1 MNAPH
6 EPPRPSADSAGAGT
20 APHAAG
26 PGQTEWERGR
36 FAGSGARRVL
46 FGSMYEDPAIELSV
60 FAPGGRVFCIASS
73 GDTAFALSAAHAVL
87 AVDINP
93 VQLAYAQAR
102 AAGAPRATGTAEQVM
117 ALGRRAMR
125 LAGWSRARLET
136 FLAFDDCGAQLNYW
150 HAQLDTQ
157 RFRLANDALLSVSAL
172 KAVYSSG
179 LLASLPDHFG
189 RVLRARLERSFARH
203 PNARNPYARLLF
215 AGEADARLP
224 QRPAGEVQWVEG
236 DAAGVLEAQPAGSL
250 AGFTLSNI
258 LDGATPAYRAR
269 LAAAVRRA
277 AAPGAMLVLRSF
289 GEPAAGLA
297 GNRAADD
304 RSMLWG
310 VVQVSAAADWT

>member
-6 EPPRPSADSAGAGT
+6 EPHSSGARPDAQSGAAGA
-20 APHAAG
+20 
-26 PGQTEWERGR
+26 GQTEWERGR
-36 FAGSGARRVL
+36 FAGQGARRVL
-46 FGSMYEDPAIELSV
+46 FGAMYEDSAIERSV

-102 AAGAPRATGTAEQVM
+102 AGGAPRVTGTAEHVM
-117 ALGRRAMR
+117 ALGRSAMR
-125 LAGWSRARLET
+125 LAGWSRARIEA
-136 FLAFDDCGAQLNYW
+136 FLAFTDCGAQLNYW
-150 HAQLDTQ
+150 HTHLDTR

-189 RVLRARLERSFARH
+189 RVLRARLERCFARH
-203 PNARNPYARLLF
+203 PNALNPYARLLF

-236 DAAGVLEAQPAGSL
+236 DAAGVLEAEPAASI

-289 GEPAAGLA
+289 GEPPADLA

-310 VVQVSAAADWT
+310 VVEVRLAATWT

>member
-6 EPPRPSADSAGAGT
+6 EPPRPAAESAGATGT
-20 APHAAG
+20 GHAAG
-26 PGQTEWERGR
+26 SGQTEWERGR
-36 FAGSGARRVL
+36 FGGSGSRRVL
-46 FGSMYEDPAIELSV
+46 FGSMYEDTAIEQAV

-73 GDTAFALSAAHAVL
+73 GDTAFALSGRHEVT

-102 AAGAPRATGTAEQVM
+102 AAGAPRATGTAERVM

-125 LAGWSRARLET
+125 LAGWSRARIET

-150 HAQLDTQ
+150 HTHLDTQ
-157 RFRLANDALLSVSAL
+157 RFRFANDALLSVSAL

-179 LLASLPDHFG
+179 LLASLPDRFG
-189 RVLRARLERSFARH
+189 RVLRARLERGFARH

-224 QRPAGEVQWVEG
+224 QRPAGEVRWIAG
-236 DAAGVLEAQPAGSL
+236 DAAGVLEAEPPASYT
-250 AGFTLSNI
+250 GFTLSNI

-269 LAAAVRRA
+269 LVAAVKRA
-277 AAPGAMLVLRSF
+277 AAPGAVVVLRSF
-289 GEPAAGLA
+289 GEPAAALA
-297 GNRAADD
+297 DNRAAED

-310 VVQVSAAADWT
+310 VVQVCAAADWA